1 MTTITTNQIMD
12 YVKDFLTQAAEE
24 EWDFDFLL
32 ETWEE
37 KNPDISA
44 IIEANKPKTKKAST
58 PKDPNKPKRGRTAY
72 NYFCQHERAEVKASL
87 DDEAKSAEVMTAL
100 GAKWTKTKNSQKT
113 KDKEKMSKYT
123 KMAVEDK
130 KRAALEMEGYV
141 PPSDEELAAL
151 KPKKSRKSSSGNSKP
166 KKGRTAYNFFCTEM
180 RPKVKERYG
189 LTDNTEIVQKLGV
202 LWAEFKDDEE
212 LDHEHDRFKQMAVDD
227 KLRYEKEMETYIPS
241 EDEQP
246 KPKKTKISAIEK
258 EGFKKYCNTYK
269 EDLKEEQPELT
280 ASQITKLLKEEWAQ
294 LDEAEKKEWAEE
306 DQEGFED
313 E

>member
-1 MTTITTNQIMD
+1 
-12 YVKDFLTQAAEE
+12 
-24 EWDFDFLL
+24 
-32 ETWEE
+32 
-37 KNPDISA
+37 
-44 IIEANKPKTKKAST
+44 
-58 PKDPNKPKRGRTAY
+58 
-72 NYFCQHERAEVKASL
+72 
-87 DDEAKSAEVMTAL
+87 
-100 GAKWTKTKNSQKT
+100 
-113 KDKEKMSKYT
+113 
-123 KMAVEDK
+123 
-130 KRAALEMEGYV
+130 
-141 PPSDEELAAL
+141 
-151 KPKKSRKSSSGNSKP
+151 
-166 KKGRTAYNFFCTEM
+166 M